1 MYVTSP
7 LHQVLTATATYDS
20 LQMFSKKC
28 NMKLTC
34 IKTAVAMVI
43 LLCSHINCLSQGTY
57 EIDLYAVTFTAEIP
71 EVKVDQL
78 LLREIH
84 NFIFSD
90 KTDKQAQRLK
100 ANHQDDD
107 SHYIMVSCRVYNDSI
122 CEIYFNID
130 GIRDCISA
138 GFTKYNGWLYWFN
151 DMLPD
156 GLMLG
161 YSASP
166 QVTRRFF
173 VDNNK
178 ANYLTSHK
186 FVYNYKKCKI
196 TSKWYREKRIY

>member
-1 MYVTSP
+1 
-7 LHQVLTATATYDS
+7 
-20 LQMFSKKC
+20 
-28 NMKLTC
+28 
-34 IKTAVAMVI
+34 MVI

-57 EIDLYAVTFTAEIP
+57 EIDLYAITFTAEIP

-100 ANHQDDD
+100 ANH
-107 SHYIMVSCRVYNDSI
+107 H
-122 CEIYFNID
+122 
-130 GIRDCISA
+130 
-138 GFTKYNGWLYWFN
+138 NGWLYWFN

-196 TSKWYREKRIY
+196 TSKWYRKKRIY

>member
-1 MYVTSP
+1 
-7 LHQVLTATATYDS
+7 
-20 LQMFSKKC
+20 
-28 NMKLTC
+28 
-34 IKTAVAMVI
+34 MVI

-57 EIDLYAVTFTAEIP
+57 EIDLYAITFTVEIP

-90 KTDKQAQRLK
+90 KTDKLAQRLK

-130 GIRDCISA
+130 GCRDCISA